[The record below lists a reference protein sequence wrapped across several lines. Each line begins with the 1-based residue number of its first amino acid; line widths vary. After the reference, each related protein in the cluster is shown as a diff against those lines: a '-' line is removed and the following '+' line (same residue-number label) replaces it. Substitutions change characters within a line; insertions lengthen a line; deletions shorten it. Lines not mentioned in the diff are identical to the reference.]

1 MAKDNV
7 TIYTVTL
14 TVQQLQEII
23 EKADVAAVE
32 LYAAKNNKDAYMTA
46 AEMAKHLNCKTQTV
60 YKKARE
66 NQIEAVKFGRSVRF
80 KAA

>member
-1 MAKDNV
+1 MAKDNI

-14 TVQQLQEII
+14 TVQQLQEML
-23 EKADVAAVE
+23 EKAAMAAVE
-32 LYAAKNNKDAYMTA
+32 LYAAKNDKHAYMTA

-60 YKKARE
+60 YKMARE
-66 NQIEAVKFGRSVRF
+66 NQIEAVKFGRSIRF